1 MLEFTLDNFTYGN
14 EIVKYLGKWN
24 YLIDPFTTHLSSEP
38 TTTSEKTCGKVYA
51 LFLMTVTFSVSDAF
65 FEIPPLEAVNYYHK
79 APILDVAEALDLPLP
94 VEEPCIQQTFKGLV
108 LKKS

>member
-79 APILDVAEALDLPLP
+79 ALHLGCCRSPRSASSSRGTMYSTNI
-94 VEEPCIQQTFKGLV
+94 
-108 LKKS
+108 